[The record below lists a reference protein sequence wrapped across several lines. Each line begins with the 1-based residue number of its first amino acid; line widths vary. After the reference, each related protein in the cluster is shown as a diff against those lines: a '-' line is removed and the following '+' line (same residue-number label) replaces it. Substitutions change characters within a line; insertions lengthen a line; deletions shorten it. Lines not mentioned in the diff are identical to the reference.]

1 MTGHARDFETM
12 LSAMRPTLHR
22 YCARMT
28 GSAVDGED
36 VVQDAMLKAITA
48 RGSVGPLDN
57 PEGWLFRIAHN
68 AALDF
73 LRRRQRTVQLG
84 TEEELAMVAAPDQPD
99 PDIATASLR
108 TFLRLPA
115 LQRSTVILKDVL
127 GHSLDEISA
136 ITGATK
142 PAVKSALQRGRAR
155 LRELATE
162 PDDIELPMLSQA
174 MRARLVAYV
183 EGFKVGDFDAVRA
196 MLADDVK
203 LDLVATLQKR
213 GKGEVGE
220 YYGAYDA
227 ARERWAFAAGA
238 VDGRAAMLVY
248 DREVSLDAPAY
259 FVVLDFEG
267 GLVSSIHD
275 FLYARY
281 AMEGATVHVVDRP

>member
-1 MTGHARDFETM
+1 MTDHARDFETM
-12 LSAMRPTLHR
+12 LTAMRPTLHR

-36 VVQDAMLKAITA
+36 VVQDAMLKALTA

-84 TEEELAMVAAPDQPD
+84 TEEELAMVAAPDKPD

-136 ITGATK
+136 ITGATE

-183 EGFKVGDFDAVRA
+183 EGFKAGDFDAVRA
-196 MLADDVK
+196 MLADDVR
-203 LDLVATLQKR
+203 LDLVATLQRR

-227 ARERWAFAAGA
+227 AREKWAFAAGV
-238 VDGRAAMLVY
+238 VDGHAAMLVY

-259 FVVLDFEG
+259 FVVLDFDG
-267 GLVSSIHD
+267 GQVSRIHD

-281 AMEGATVHVVDRP
+281 AMECATVHVV

>member
-1 MTGHARDFETM
+1 MSGHARDFETM

-84 TEEELAMVAAPDQPD
+84 TEEELAMVAAPDKPD

-136 ITGATK
+136 ITGATE
-142 PAVKSALQRGRAR
+142 PAVKSALQRGRIR

-174 MRARLVAYV
+174 MRVRLVAYV

-203 LDLVATLQKR
+203 LDLVATLQRR

-227 ARERWAFAAGA
+227 AREKWAFAAGA

-267 GLVSSIHD
+267 GRVSRIHD

-281 AMEGATVHVVDRP
+281 AMEGATVHVV

>member
-1 MTGHARDFETM
+1 VTGHARDFETM

-36 VVQDAMLKAITA
+36 VVQDALLKALTA

-73 LRRRQRTVQLG
+73 LRRRQRTGQLG
-84 TEEELAMVAAPDQPD
+84 TEEELAMVAAPDMPD
-99 PDIATASLR
+99 PDIAAASLR

-136 ITGATK
+136 ITGATES
-142 PAVKSALQRGRAR
+142 AAKSALQRGRAR
-155 LRELATE
+155 LRELARE

-203 LDLVATLQKR
+203 LDLVATMHKR

-248 DREVSLDAPAY
+248 DREISLDAPAY
-259 FVVLDFEG
+259 FVVLDFAG
-267 GLVSSIHD
+267 GQVSRIHD

-281 AMEGATVHVVDRP
+281 AMECATVHLI